1 MINDEADQVIDK
13 PFKSFFKKY
22 QIGLKESLKGS
33 EFALNY
39 FQLLHYKCH
48 KINPN
53 RRWSYKYSPD

>member
-1 MINDEADQVIDK
+1 MINDGADQVIDK

-53 RRWSYKYSPD
+53 RR